1 MLALLGMT
9 LVLSGCFGVGLSL
22 CEKEEQRIRVL
33 EQWIISLGIL
43 CNEIKRKG
51 QPLPFAVEEC
61 KFHTVGEVFEFYNE
75 VIKKREEKNLLE
87 VWKEELE
94 LYLKKTILNKEGRKR
109 IHSLEGILGYEEE
122 KLQIKMLQMGIEN
135 IHNYKTDMEEG
146 KREKQKMMMLL
157 SFAGG
162 IVMVLLLV

>member
-9 LVLSGCFGVGLSL
+9 LILSGCFGVGLSL

-109 IHSLEGILGYEEE
+109 IHSLKGILGYEEE

>member
-9 LVLSGCFGVGLSL
+9 LILSGCFGVGLSL

-94 LYLKKTILNKEGRKR
+94 LYLKKTILNKEGRKT

-135 IHNYKTDMEEG
+135 IRNYKTDMEEG